1 MAQLQS
7 TSITDPGSIEIPAGT
22 TAERPGFVVQMFTA
36 TGPGTFTVPTGVSSV
51 DVLVVGGGG
60 AGGGIGGGGGAGG
73 VVYRPA
79 LPVTPGGTI
88 SYAVGAGGISGG
100 GYTIAKGNSGANST
114 FGSLTALGG
123 GGAGAWASP
132 APQPGGGS
140 GAGGTA
146 GSNGG
151 TAGQPAQPNT
161 GATINAGFPGAAAGP
176 TGTPGALNATTGVG
190 LHTNGGGGGAGSAGG
205 HPTRIGPG
213 NTSADPQ
220 AGRQGGAGIVSSITG
235 LNQHYGGGGGGGSH
249 VSGYQSPV
257 TLAEGGLGGGG
268 RGASVD
274 FQYDAMGFYDFP
286 ATAGAVTTHNPR
298 ASGVSPGPVGLQPY
312 GYGEPGVRNTGGG
325 GGGGYHTGVG
335 GDADGG
341 GGGPGVIIVRYVPPN
356 TDAAEAGM
364 LRYNTDSR
372 ITEIYNG
379 TIWKP
384 LKTTV
389 VEFRAT
395 GSHFFK
401 VPSGVT
407 VCDVLVV
414 AGGGAG
420 GILGGGGG
428 AGGHLY
434 VPNHPISP
442 GGTIP
447 VFVGVGG
454 GAQQDTSA
462 PPFNVANKGQ
472 PSRFGG
478 IEAYGGG
485 TAAVHPGN
493 GNNYPG
499 YPTAGFATYPGG
511 SGGSASSGGSGG
523 GAAYTHPGGW
533 GRGVPG
539 QGFPGGDTPGSPP
552 HGCGG
557 GGGAGGVGGAGGG
570 NPAGAGGVG
579 VANSITGVPVTRA
592 GGGGGGGHAPQS
604 NGGAG
609 GAGGGGGGG
618 RYNNPVHAAVYGF
631 HSQSAG
637 DYAYPGADNTGGGG
651 GGSGHNANNPYGVG
665 GRGGPGIVIIRY

>member
-1 MAQLQS
+1 MAILQS
-7 TSITDPGSIEIPAGT
+7 VSISDPGHIELPSGS

-51 DVLVVGGGG
+51 DVLIVAGGGSG
-60 AGGGIGGGGGAGG
+60 SGIGGGGGGGG

-88 SYAVGAGGISGG
+88 AYAVGAGAASGG
-100 GYTIAKGNSGANST
+100 GYSAPGNDGGNST
-114 FGSLTALGG
+114 FGSLTAIGG
-123 GGAGAWASP
+123 GGAGGWNSANGRAGGSGGG
-132 APQPGGGS
+132 GGGS
-140 GAGGTA
+140 PGAPLTGGIA
-146 GSNGG
+146 SQP
-151 TAGQPAQPNT
+151 GQPNP
-161 GATINAGFPGAAAGP
+161 GATINAGFPGAANGP
-176 TGTPGALNATTGVG
+176 SGGNNATTGAG
-190 LHTNGGGGGAGSAGG
+190 LYTGGAGGGAGAAGG
-205 HPTRIGPG
+205 HPSQSGPG
-213 NTSADPQ
+213 DTSTNRI
-220 AGRQGGAGIVSSITG
+220 AGRKGGDGRASTITG
-235 LNQHYGGGGGGGSH
+235 LSQFYGGGGGGGGH
-249 VSGYQSPV
+249 FGMLGYSPV
-257 TLAEGGLGGGG
+257 TLSKGGAGGGG
-268 RGASVD
+268 TGASDD
-274 FQYDAMGFYDFP
+274 FVYDAMGYYDFP
-286 ATAGAVTTHNPR
+286 ATAGQTTTHNPR
-298 ASGVSPGPVGLQPY
+298 ASGVGNSPWGNQYY
-312 GYGEPGVRNTGGG
+312 GFGEPGMRNTGGG
-325 GGGGYHTGVG
+325 GGGGLHTGTG
-335 GDADGG
+335 GDANGG
-341 GGGPGVIIVRYVPPN
+341 GGGPGVIIVRYTAPN

-414 AGGGAG
+414 AGGGCG

-434 VPNHPISP
+434 VPNHPINP
-442 GGTIP
+442 GGTVS

-454 GAQQDTSA
+454 GSQQDTSA
-462 PPFNVANKGQ
+462 PPFNAASKGQ

-478 IEAYGGG
+478 LEAYGGG
-485 TAAVHPGN
+485 SAAVHPGN

-511 SGGSASSGGSGG
+511 SGAQGSTGGSGG
-523 GAAYTHPGGW
+523 GAAYTHPGGF

-557 GGGAGGVGGAGGG
+557 GGGAGGAGGAGGG
-570 NPAGAGGVG
+570 NPAGAGGAG
-579 VANSITGVPVTRA
+579 VANSITGVSVTRA

-609 GAGGGGGGG
+609 GPGGGGGGG
-618 RYNNPVHAAVYGF
+618 RYNNPVDAAVYGF
-631 HSQSAG
+631 HSQ
-637 DYAYPGADNTGGGG
+637 
-651 GGSGHNANNPYGVG
+651 
-665 GRGGPGIVIIRY
+665 